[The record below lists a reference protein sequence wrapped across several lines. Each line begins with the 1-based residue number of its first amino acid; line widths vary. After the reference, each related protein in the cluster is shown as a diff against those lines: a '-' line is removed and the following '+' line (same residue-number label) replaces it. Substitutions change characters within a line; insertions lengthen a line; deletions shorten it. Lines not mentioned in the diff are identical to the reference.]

1 MSKSGRIALT
11 ITLIFVLGFG
21 FIYLGIMIGRS
32 SWIPQMGRINLPGSL
47 MPSGFSS
54 NFSGQTNIH
63 GNYMMGGQGM
73 MGNYFF
79 NTGVDIQPLTID
91 EVDHAIHEYLEDYP
105 DDDLFLGEI
114 MIFDNHAYAQII
126 EKSTGI
132 GAMEVLVDPQTRS
145 VYPEQGPNMIWN
157 LKYSPMGS
165 SSLFQGRGM
174 MSGYSMNGFDGQNI
188 TVEDIEK
195 MPLSSDE
202 AVGAAQRFLDQYHPG
217 NQADEH
223 ADPFYGYYTIHILK
237 DGDVVG
243 MLSVNGYT
251 SQVFLHT
258 WHGDL
263 LQMREH

>member
-11 ITLIFVLGFG
+11 ITLIIVLGFG
-21 FIYLGIMIGRS
+21 FVYSGIMIGRS
-32 SWIPQMGRINLPGSL
+32 SWISQVGRISCDGRAMHFNISENYYAQ
-47 MPSGFSS
+47 SGI
-54 NFSGQTNIH
+54 Q
-63 GNYMMGGQGM
+63 GNHMMSWQGM

-91 EVDHAIHEYLEDYP
+91 EVDHVIHEYLEDYP
-105 DDDLFLGEI
+105 DDELILGEI

-132 GAMEVLVDPQTRS
+132 GTMEVLVDPQTRS

-165 SSLFQGRGM
+165 SNWFQGRGM
-174 MSGYSMNGFDGQNI
+174 MSGYSMNGFGDQNI
-188 TVEDIEK
+188 TIDDIEK
-195 MPLSSDE
+195 MTVSRDQ
-202 AVGAAQRFLDQYHPG
+202 AVDAAQKFLDQYQPG

-223 ADPFYGYYTIHILK
+223 ADQFYGYYTIHILK
-237 DGDVVG
+237 DRDAVG

-263 LQMREH
+263 LQMSEY

>member
-1 MSKSGRIALT
+1 MNKSGRIALT
-11 ITLIFVLGFG
+11 TILIIVLGFG

-32 SWIPQMGRINLPGSL
+32 SWIPQMGSVFYDGRA
-47 MPSGFSS
+47 MPF
-54 NFSGQTNIH
+54 NISENYYARTSFQ
-63 GNYMMGGQGM
+63 GNYMMSGQGM
-73 MGNYFF
+73 MGNYFS

-105 DDDLFLGEI
+105 DEDLILGEI
-114 MIFDNHAYAQII
+114 MIFDNHAYAQVI
-126 EKSTGI
+126 EKSSGI

-145 VYPEQGPNMIWN
+145 VYPEQGPNMMWN

-165 SSLFQGRGM
+165 SNLIQGRGM
-174 MSGYSMNGFDGQNI
+174 MSGYSTNGFDGQNI
-188 TVEDIEK
+188 TAEDIEN
-195 MPLSSDE
+195 MPLSNDK
-202 AVGAAQRFLDQYHPG
+202 AVDAAQKFLDQYQPG

-223 ADPFYGYYTIHILK
+223 ADLFFGYYTIHILK
-237 DGDVVG
+237 NGDVVG

-263 LQMREH
+263 LQMSEH